1 MEKFCKDLKEHAMRI
16 GNYEKNEMIPLIDE
30 ENKFYEEQKVCNICK
45 RGLRID
51 NDKKHHKVR
60 DHCHY
65 TGKFRGAAHSIC
77 NLRYKKPKEIP
88 KVFHDGSAYDYHFL
102 INKLAKEFGGQLEGL
117 GENKEKYITFS
128 VPTSRE
134 LDNSKTVTYKLNFVS
149 TSLSSLV
156 DNFSEIYKKES
167 KGCEKNRKI
176 KSACNFIGLKTKNN
190 KLNYECK

>member
-1 MEKFCKDLKEHAMRI
+1 MRI
-16 GNYEKNEMIPLIDE
+16 ANYEKNKMIPLIDE

-45 RGLRID
+45 EGLRID

-88 KVFHDGSAYDYHFL
+88 KVFHDGSEYDYHFL
-102 INKLAKEFGGQLEGL
+102 INKLAKEFDGQLEDL

-128 VPTSRE
+128 VPISKE
-134 LDNSKTVTYKLNFVS
+134 LDNGKTITYKLNFMS

-167 KGCEKNRKI
+167 KGSEKNRKI
-176 KSACNFIGLKTKNN
+176 KSACNFIGLKTKSN
-190 KLNYECK
+190 KLNYQCK